1 MLIIEGRVGLVANK
15 AIEEGASAVTARDN
29 LRRIR
34 TEKGVTWTA
43 LSKMLADVGRK
54 IPAISLRR
62 IEDGDRR
69 MDVDDILALA
79 FVLDVRPYDLLLPVR
94 ESGRVVEVTGPGERQ
109 SDEIW
114 SWALHGTP
122 IGSPTEGLAEGT
134 SVVLNDAV
142 VYQVPEQEAP
152 EVSSDAF
159 KEAVRAV
166 VREMLEHEK

>member
-1 MLIIEGRVGLVANK
+1 VANK
-15 AIEEGASAVTARDN
+15 AIEEGASARTAREN

-34 TEKGVTWTA
+34 TEKDVTWTA

-69 MDVDDILALA
+69 MDVDDVLALA
-79 FVLDVRPYDLLLPVR
+79 FVLDVRPYDLLLPAQD
-94 ESGRVVEVTGPGERQ
+94 SGRMVEATGPGKRQ

-122 IGSPTEGLAEGT
+122 IGSPTEGLPAGT
-134 SVVLNDAV
+134 SIVMGDTPVH
-142 VYQVPEQEAP
+142 QVPEQVATEI
-152 EVSSDAF
+152 SSDAF

-166 VREMLEHEK
+166 VREMLDHEK